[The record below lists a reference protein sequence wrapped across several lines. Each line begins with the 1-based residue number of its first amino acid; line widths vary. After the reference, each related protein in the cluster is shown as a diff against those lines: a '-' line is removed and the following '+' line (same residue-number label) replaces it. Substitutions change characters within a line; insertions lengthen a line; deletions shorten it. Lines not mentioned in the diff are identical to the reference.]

1 LSTGVWKNPFA
12 DVAAPATLGASGG
25 LQRAAGVSRAVTGVF
40 SGVLA
45 SDLPAPSSST
55 RNDGNRSRVW
65 FCAIEGRACGPYNAD
80 EMLALA
86 HKGKVRTSTLI
97 WRPGASGWKPLRAVD
112 AFDVAWLL
120 DAARQRKHAEQR
132 AEHDLLRR
140 RGIVPVRLERR
151 TVRSATSTA
160 NAAATTAGDGRAVVG
175 APQGAVSGDVVFDV
189 GDGAG
194 ALPVV
199 EILADVDD
207 ASRTP
212 FVWRAPTTASH
223 SGLRRPARAGVLVV
237 VVGAGV
243 GVVIAAAV
251 LVAAGALPLP

>member
-1 LSTGVWKNPFA
+1 
-12 DVAAPATLGASGG
+12 
-25 LQRAAGVSRAVTGVF
+25 
-40 SGVLA
+40 
-45 SDLPAPSSST
+45 
-55 RNDGNRSRVW
+55 VW
-65 FCAIEGRACGPYNAD
+65 FCAIEGRARGPYSAD

-120 DAARQRKHAEQR
+120 DAARQRKQAEQR

-151 TVRSATSTA
+151 TVRAA
-160 NAAATTAGDGRAVVG
+160 NAAAITADDGHAVAGV
-175 APQGAVSGDVVFDV
+175 AQCDVIFD
-189 GDGAG
+189 DGAG

-199 EILADVDD
+199 EVLADVDD

-223 SGLRRPARAGVLVV
+223 RGLRRPARAGIRV
-237 VVGAGV
+237 VVGGAVV